1 MPAATKHTA
10 KRTPIAAA
18 AAHAFR
24 GLRDWIEVFKVGTH
38 TDSKGRTASFSAADL
53 DQMVANVAG
62 SGVPHV
68 IGHPEHDD
76 PAYAWTKPGDL
87 RRDGD
92 SLLAKASDI
101 NSDFESAVAGGAWRE
116 RSVSIYRD
124 PVRGWVMRHI
134 GWLGAMEPGVS
145 GLAPLQYA
153 AELPDGAELLEFSA
167 EAPAWDTGYALREI
181 GGLFRGLRDW
191 LIAKE
196 GLEVADRLVPDWTLA
211 TLADTARR
219 ITETP
224 DDDTNPEPA
233 TGMFNRGFTMRK
245 TYTEDELQAA
255 RTAAA
260 AEAAAAAQLQFSAQG
275 AELAELRAQR
285 QRETQQLQV
294 REWVAAGLVTP
305 AEQPGMAEFM
315 SALEAGQAEAFS
327 FAAPGQAAE
336 AKQTPAE
343 WFRAFVSGR
352 KAVRLS
358 KFPAADPKTDATALD
373 TSDYQ
378 AVARAA
384 TEYVRSEA
392 QAGRVVSSAQA
403 VAHVTAQ
410 ATAGAA

>member
-1 MPAATKHTA
+1 MPAATKPRT
-10 KRTPIAAA
+10 KRTPTAAA

-38 TDSKGRTASFSAADL
+38 TDSKGRTAAFSAADL

-68 IGHPEHDD
+68 IGHPKHDD

-87 RRDGD
+87 KRDGD

-124 PVRGWVMRHI
+124 PARGWVMRHI

-153 AELPDGAELLEFSA
+153 ADLPDGAELLEFSA

-181 GGLFRGLRDW
+181 GSLFRGLRDW
-191 LIAKE
+191 LIGKE

-233 TGMFNRGFTMRK
+233 TGIFNRGFTMPK

-260 AEAAAAAQLQFSAQG
+260 AEAAAAAQLQFGAQG
-275 AELAELRAQR
+275 AELAELRALR
-285 QRETQQLQV
+285 QRDGLERQV
-294 REWVAAGLVTP
+294 KDWKQAGLVTP
-305 AEQPGMAEFM
+305 AEEPGMVEFM
-315 SALEAGQAEAFS
+315 AALEGGQGGEFAFS
-327 FAAPGQAAE
+327 ASDKSE
-336 AKQTPAE
+336 VKKTPAQ
-343 WFRAFVSGR
+343 WFKDFVSGR
-352 KAVRLS
+352 KAVKLG
-358 KFPAADPKTDATALD
+358 KVLVADLETDATALD

-384 TEYVRSEA
+384 TEFVQSEA
-392 QAGRVVSSAQA
+392 KAGRTVSAAAA
-403 VAHVTAQ
+403 VAHVTRQ